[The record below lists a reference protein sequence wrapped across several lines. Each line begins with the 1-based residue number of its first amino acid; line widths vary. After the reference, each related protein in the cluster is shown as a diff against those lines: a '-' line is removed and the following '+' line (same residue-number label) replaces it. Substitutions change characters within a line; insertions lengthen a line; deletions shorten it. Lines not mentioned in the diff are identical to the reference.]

1 VTTRR
6 ITLEGPINFRDLGGY
21 ETTDGRRVRWNRLYR
36 SDSLHTVTPEDIPL
50 LRDLGIRTA
59 IDFRSSDEIGRLGIG
74 PLGEVSV
81 AHVHCP
87 TFDRAR
93 NESDDDTVRLPFEA
107 TTAADF
113 YEQMLAHGSG
123 AYVAAMSSI
132 VDADA
137 LPAVFYCLAGKDR
150 TGCFAAVVL
159 GLLGVDDETIVADY
173 ALTQEIVPLLTERR
187 LQRDGA
193 EAEATRWVG
202 IPEDLKE
209 ARARTME
216 DLVEKVRARWG
227 GWAGYASTV
236 GVADDV
242 IERLRDALLED

>member
-6 ITLEGPINFRDLGGY
+6 ITFEGPINFRDLGGY

-50 LRDLGIRTA
+50 MRDLGIRTA
-59 IDFRSSDEIGRLGIG
+59 IDFRSSEEIGRLGIG

-87 TFDRAR
+87 TFDLSLPDSAGGER
-93 NESDDDTVRLPFEA
+93 RLPFESE
-107 TTAADF
+107 TAAGF
-113 YEQMLAHGSG
+113 YEQMLARGSG
-123 AYVAAMSSI
+123 SYVAALNTI
-132 VDADA
+132 VDADS

-159 GLLGVDDETIVADY
+159 GLLGVDDDTIVADY

-187 LQRDGA
+187 LQRDGIA
-193 EAEATRWVG
+193 TEAERWVG

-209 ARARTME
+209 AKAHTME
-216 DLVEKVRARWG
+216 ALVAKMRARWG
-227 GWAGYASTV
+227 DWERYAGAV
-236 GVADDV
+236 GITDDV
-242 IERLRDALLED
+242 IDRLRDALLED

>member
-1 VTTRR
+1 VTARR

-87 TFDRAR
+87 TFDRVR
-93 NESDDDTVRLPFEA
+93 EESDETVRLPFEA

-113 YEQMLAHGSG
+113 YEQMLAHGAG
-123 AYVAAMSSI
+123 AYVAALNSI
-132 VDADA
+132 VDADT

-150 TGCFAAVVL
+150 TGCFAALVL

-173 ALTQEIVPLLTERR
+173 ALTQEVVHLLTERR

-209 ARARTME
+209 ARAHTME
-216 DLVEKVRARWG
+216 ALVAKVRTRWG
-227 GWAGYASTV
+227 GWERYAAAV
-236 GVADDV
+236 GVTDDV
-242 IERLRDALLED
+242 IDRLRDALLED